1 MVLVMVF
8 GLSAVFAD
16 SYVAFTDQNAIELYE
31 SSSEEDKAL
40 FDATL
45 KSEIEEG
52 FKLSG
57 LPKRQWK
64 DNICIIVFN
73 DAGPLYVITVNTTDS
88 KTFGIAIGDAD
99 DESIVGI
106 YHYEASSK
114 KDPVLVSLNFIKETV
129 LQVINIDKNKV
140 VFTAF
145 EVQEQDL
152 DQ

>member
-88 KTFGIAIGDAD
+88 KTFGIAIIDAD
-99 DESIVGI
+99 ENIVGI

-114 KDPVLVSLNFIKETV
+114 KDPVLVGLNFIKETV
-129 LQVINIDKNKV
+129 LQVNNIDKNKV